1 MMLDYTNFNSFHY
14 LVLFGGIEN
23 ASSPVYSNA
32 VSSTD
37 FAIKCE
43 FYVCASP
50 FIHFFL
56 QLLSQV
62 KVMIGVSKVKSTE

>member
-1 MMLDYTNFNSFHY
+1 MMPDYTNFNSFH
-14 LVLFGGIEN
+14 LVVLFGGIAI

-32 VSSTD
+32 VPSTD
-37 FAIKCE
+37 LAIKCK